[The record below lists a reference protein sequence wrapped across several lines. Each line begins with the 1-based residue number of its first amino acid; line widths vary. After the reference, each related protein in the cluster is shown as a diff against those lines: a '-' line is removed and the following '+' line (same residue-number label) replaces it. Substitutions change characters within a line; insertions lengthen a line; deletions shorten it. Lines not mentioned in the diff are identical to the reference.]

1 MDKLSVV
8 IDQGTNIRVGY
19 AGESEPRSIFSSIV
33 GRPKEIGSEDKDY
46 YIGKFAEEKESVL
59 KFESPFTNGI
69 ITDYDSWGKVYE
81 FIYSDE
87 LKTSFEEHPVLIT
100 CPTNTPDINKEK
112 LACLM
117 MESYGVPSLYIANK
131 AELITF
137 SVGRLSGFVFD
148 SGETMTEI
156 VPVLEGKA
164 IKDKVEFFQLGGND
178 INEYLEDVLSTYH
191 VPLTTRNEKKIVEQI
206 KKEMCYVALNYEEE
220 TKKIK
225 ENEYVLPNG
234 DKIQLNS
241 SIYTGSEIMFNP
253 SFVGMGEKGIV
264 QRCCDIINKFE
275 GIEEKQELFSY
286 VILSGGNTMMKGF
299 YERFTKDIK
308 EIAPAEMKDSLK
320 VLAMPHRDD
329 HAWIG
334 GSIFAS
340 VSSYKKKFITKE
352 EYNEFGSQYI
362 LEKIKKEPFI

>member
-1 MDKLSVV
+1 MDKLSII

-19 AGESEPRSIFSSIV
+19 EEESEPKSIFSSIV
-33 GRPKEIGSEDKDY
+33 GRPKTFYSEYKDY

-59 KFESPFTNGI
+59 KLESPFTKGE
-69 ITDYDSWGKVYE
+69 ITDFDSLVRVYE
-81 FIYSDE
+81 FMYADE
-87 LKTSFEEHPVLIT
+87 LKTSPEEHPVLIT
-100 CPTNTPDINKEK
+100 SSTTISDINQER
-112 LACLM
+112 LACIM
-117 MESYGVPSLYIANK
+117 IESFAVPSIYIANK
-131 AELITF
+131 AELIM
-137 SVGRLSGFVFD
+137 LSAGYSSGCVFD
-148 SGETMTEI
+148 SGATMTEI

-178 INEYLEDVLSTYH
+178 INEYLEKVLSTYH
-191 VPLTTRNEKKIVEQI
+191 VPLATRNEKKIAEQI

-220 TKKIK
+220 AKNAK

-234 DKIQLNS
+234 DKIQLKS
-241 SIYTGSEIMFNP
+241 SIYAGSEAMFNP
-253 SFVGMGEKGIV
+253 SFVGKGEKGIAK
-264 QRCCDIINKFE
+264 RCWDVISKFE
-275 GIEEKQELFSY
+275 GIEEKQSLFSNI
-286 VILSGGNTMMKGF
+286 VFSGGNTMMKGF

-340 VSSYKKKFITKE
+340 ISSYKKKFITKE
-352 EYNEFGSQYI
+352 EYNEFGAQYI
-362 LEKIKKEPFI
+362 LEKNKDK